1 MPATWYND
9 VNGTSTWSVPNS
21 WEDVTTAQLY
31 QLTENGRSYVG
42 EVAVQNG
49 QVTLQLDLSIPYILV
64 KEKAAQ
70 AHRYNA
76 DGSVMKKRRSN
87 CNASYIGR
95 TSLGIWKC
103 N

>member
-49 QVTLQLDLSIPYILV
+49 QVTLQLDLSTPYILV

-70 AHRYNA
+70 AHHYNA
-76 DGSVMKKRRSN
+76 DGSVMKKDG
-87 CNASYIGR
+87 ATVMLP
-95 TSLGIWKC
+95 TSEEHPWGY
-103 N
+103 